1 MMRTIRM
8 LCSVMLVSA
17 FAWLAAAGVRAQE
30 PHGAAAQEPHG
41 AAAAAPAPALALSPD
56 LLELL
61 REEMRGISGGV
72 QALAPAIAIG
82 DWKTITDTSARIK
95 ASYIMEQKLT
105 AAQKE
110 ELETALPEVFKLM
123 DANFHREAGNLGHA
137 AEVRDGELTAF
148 YFYRMVESCVACH
161 SAYATTRFPDLAAG
175 AAGEALQH

>member
-30 PHGAAAQEPHG
+30 PHGAAAPELH
-41 AAAAAPAPALALSPD
+41 AAATAPALTLSPD

-175 AAGEALQH
+175 AAGEAHQH